1 MSKPCRICS
10 HPERDDI
17 DQAILSGVSYR
28 SLTEQYG
35 ISAGTIA
42 RHKEGGHITQALVQA
57 KQVQEIT
64 RSADLLDMTMSL
76 LNEAQDI
83 VEESRQEGDRRTALD
98 GIGKITNILKLLMAV
113 NLALSDRQ
121 AKTSVTTDPEF
132 QRVMSVIMEE
142 LDPYP
147 EVRERIS
154 TRLSE
159 VRS

>member
-1 MSKPCRICS
+1 MSKPCRICT
-10 HPERDDI
+10 HPEREAI
-17 DQAILSGVSYR
+17 DQAIISDVPYRSITERYGVSNG
-28 SLTEQYG
+28 S
-35 ISAGTIA
+35 IA
-42 RHKEGGHITQALVQA
+42 RHKEAGHISQALIQA
-57 KQVQEIT
+57 NEVREIT

>member
-1 MSKPCRICS
+1 MSKPCRICT
-10 HPERDDI
+10 HPEREAI
-17 DQAILSGVSYR
+17 DQAILTDVPYRSITERYGVSNG
-28 SLTEQYG
+28 S
-35 ISAGTIA
+35 IA
-42 RHKEGGHITQALVQA
+42 RHKEAGHISQALIQA
-57 KQVQEIT
+57 NEVREIT

-83 VEESRQEGDRRTALD
+83 VEESRQEGDRRSALD
-98 GIGKITNILKLLMAV
+98 GIGKITNILKLLMSV

-121 AKTSVTTDPEF
+121 AKTGVTTDPEF

-159 VRS
+159 VRV

>member
-1 MSKPCRICS
+1 MSKPCRICT
-10 HPERDDI
+10 HPEREAI
-17 DQAILSGVSYR
+17 DQAIISDVPYR
-28 SLTEQYG
+28 SITEQYG
-35 ISAGTIA
+35 VSNGSIA
-42 RHKEGGHITQALVQA
+42 RHKEAGHISQALIQA
-57 KQVQEIT
+57 NEVREIT

>member
-1 MSKPCRICS
+1 MSKPCRICT
-10 HPERDDI
+10 HPEREAI
-17 DQAILSGVSYR
+17 DQAIISDVPYR
-28 SLTEQYG
+28 SITEQYG
-35 ISAGTIA
+35 VSNGSIA
-42 RHKEGGHITQALVQA
+42 RHKEAGHISQALIQA
-57 KQVQEIT
+57 NEVREIT
-64 RSADLLDMTMSL
+64 RSTDLLDMTMNL
-76 LNEAQDI
+76 LTEAQDI
-83 VEESRQEGDRRTALD
+83 VNESRQDGDLRTALD

>member
-1 MSKPCRICS
+1 MSKPCRICT
-10 HPERDDI
+10 HPEREAI
-17 DQAILSGVSYR
+17 DQAIISDVPYRSITERYGVSNG
-28 SLTEQYG
+28 S
-35 ISAGTIA
+35 IA
-42 RHKEGGHITQALVQA
+42 RHKEAGHISQALIQA
-57 KQVQEIT
+57 NEVREIT
-64 RSADLLDMTMSL
+64 RSADLLDMTMNL

-113 NLALSDRQ
+113 NLALSERQ

>member
-1 MSKPCRICS
+1 MSKPCRICT
-10 HPERDDI
+10 HPEREAI
-17 DQAILSGVSYR
+17 DQAILTDVPYRSITERYGVSNG
-28 SLTEQYG
+28 S
-35 ISAGTIA
+35 IA
-42 RHKEGGHITQALVQA
+42 RHKEAGHISQALIQA
-57 KQVQEIT
+57 NEVREIT
-64 RSADLLDMTMSL
+64 RSADLLDMTMNL

-83 VEESRQEGDRRTALD
+83 VDESRQEGDRRSALD